1 MKYFITGM
9 MYLTKNKKIKI
20 KLDKDFN
27 YICNKLKVNK
37 PVVIHG
43 SVYISKNLSE
53 DILCDKLA
61 LKS

>member
-1 MKYFITGM
+1 MI
-9 MYLTKNKKIKI
+9 YLIKNKKIKI
-20 KLDKDFN
+20 DKDFN
-27 YICNKLKVNK
+27 YVCSKLKVNK